1 MGEEEEDDKIV
12 WDPPE
17 DPDKMIPERRAVV
30 GMMVRKEFVAEANR
44 RKELEKE
51 LAKLSI
57 GESGL
62 HVSGEH
68 GNELNSTYDVDP
80 EGSALDTARSN
91 KNLTINIDASGDA
104 SKESKE
110 AGDSESKLGKK

>member
-1 MGEEEEDDKIV
+1 MG
-12 WDPPE
+12 E

-57 GESGL
+57 SESVPGGPSGH

-68 GNELNSTYDVDP
+68 GDELNSTYDVDP
-80 EGSALDTARSN
+80 EGSTLDTARSN
-91 KNLTINIDASGDA
+91 KNLTINIDASEDA
-104 SKESKE
+104 SKESEE
-110 AGDSESKLGKK
+110 AGDSQSKLGKKG